1 MNKEISVIQHKRIRG
16 HILKI
21 LALFHPTATFESA
34 VAAGL
39 IQRGLVAS
47 PDISEYTDY
56 LMGKGYITSVG
67 RPDRFE
73 IGEALLKLT
82 PKGVDLLE
90 DTIRDPGVEV

>member
-1 MNKEISVIQHKRIRG
+1 MNKEISVIQRKKIRG

-21 LALFHPTATFESA
+21 LELSHPTATFESA

-39 IQRGLVAS
+39 IQRGLVSS

-56 LMGKGYITSVG
+56 LMGKEYITVVC
-67 RPDRFE
+67 RPDRFD
-73 IGEALLKLT
+73 IGESLLKLT

-90 DTIRDPGVEV
+90 DTIHDLGVEV